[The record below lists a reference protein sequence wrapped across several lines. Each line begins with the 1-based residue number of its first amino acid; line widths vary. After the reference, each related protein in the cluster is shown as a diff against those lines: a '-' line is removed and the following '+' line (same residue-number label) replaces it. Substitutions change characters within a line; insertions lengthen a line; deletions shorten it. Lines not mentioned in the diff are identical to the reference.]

1 MPTITRVI
9 GSPLSSLTLDDE
21 SGPGVSLRFEK
32 SKVAN
37 IFARW
42 QFNSQILHSFV
53 LDEDNPPFWIEGER
67 LNCHIQGF
75 PPGVNFR
82 RQITNTQEFILEGEI
97 DDLEDYANTLS
108 VALNHILIKHDFS
121 NYQCIRFTIIQED
134 DSSLEYHFVKGGR
147 EVTGFMILYSLER
160 LWRDQIRFYMD
171 PRATY
176 WPQVSEWGWPD
187 RIPADGE
194 LYGDPSKAIQ
204 SAEQSGWGGRY
215 DDDDTAFSQGMGSY
229 SNKPQKWYQFHTREQ
244 NIDAMRARSPIP
256 RRWRVELHERDN
268 WTCLYCGRTGDPD
281 DWTGTGTSAT
291 HRTLDPDHRIPVN
304 IRSDELDDDNFLEHL
319 MTLCKPCN
327 QRKREL
333 TKALQ
338 RDGFEDWDN
347 WEWAHP
353 ERLDFVIQRIYGQ
366 ISVIND
372 MMEWSQ
378 ESESDSETID
388 AVINNCNRIIDRLQS
403 ML

>member
-1 MPTITRVI
+1 MAIITRSI
-9 GSPLSSLTLDDE
+9 GSPLSNLILDDE

-37 IFARW
+37 TFARW

-53 LDEDNPPFWIEGER
+53 LDEDNPPYWVHGDR
-67 LNCHIQGF
+67 LDCYIQGF
-75 PPGVNFR
+75 PPQVNFVR
-82 RQITNTQEFILEGEI
+82 DTTHHNNFNFAGEI
-97 DDLEDYANTLS
+97 DDLDGYADMLVNS
-108 VALNHILIKHDFS
+108 LNRILIKHDFS
-121 NYQCIRFTIIQED
+121 NYSCIGFSIIQED
-134 DSSLEYHFVKGGR
+134 ESEIMYHFVGSGR
-147 EVTGFMILYSLER
+147 EVTGFMILYSCDAYY
-160 LWRDQIRFYMD
+160 RDQMEFHVSASNW
-171 PRATY
+171 PSWHRA
-176 WPQVSEWGWPD
+176 WPNA
-187 RIPADGE
+187 IPENGGKI
-194 LYGDPSKAIQ
+194 YSDPSKATQ
-204 SAEQSGWGGRY
+204 AAEQSGWGGRY
-215 DDDDTAFSQGMGSY
+215 EDDDPDFSTGRGFFNGSQQ
-229 SNKPQKWYQFHTREQ
+229 SWYRIHTREQ
-244 NIDAMRARSPIP
+244 DIDAMRARSPIP
-256 RRWRVELHERDN
+256 RRWRQELHERDD
-268 WTCLYCGRTGDPD
+268 WTCLYCGRRGQSD
-281 DWTGTGTSAT
+281 DWSGTGTSAT

-304 IRSDELDDDNFLEHL
+304 IRSDELEDDNFLEHL

-353 ERLDFVIQRIYGQ
+353 ERVDFVMQRIYGQ

-378 ESESDSETID
+378 ESEFDSETIE
-388 AVINNCNRIIDRLQS
+388 AVINNCNRIIDRLRS